1 MVLKLNVLVTISK
14 ESRIFSV
21 WADNEVATP
30 NIDIYEGH
38 GFRLFDAIEDLYDNL
53 PEIIFIDD
61 EIQVNKKA
69 VFYSLKRPF
78 TILQQCCSN

>member
-1 MVLKLNVLVTISK
+1 MSNDNKIITLNNLTAFK
-14 ESRIFSV
+14 DE
-21 WADNEVATP
+21 
-30 NIDIYEGH
+30 
-38 GFRLFDAIEDLYDNL
+38 LDAELNTKQDVIDNL